1 MSSKEHQ
8 VKKARCRNT
17 PQEGMWGWEFAGIRQ
32 ADKEHQA
39 GQTDHRHMHTAAALL
54 LPLCCCRSAAAALLL
69 PLCCCRSAAA
79 ALLLPLCCCRSAA
92 AALLL
97 PPSCWPSAAAV
108 TLFTAAAAYK
118 PLRIAAR
125 SAESFLGSW
134 QACIVFTCSTSSS
147 LRDQCGKQKG
157 IKQTRSRRG
166 RLVRCSQ
173 LHDPRMD
180 SSGAPDTCI
189 GWQGLGTVCL
199 TGVTAAVLSI
209 EKLHVWLWVLHAWTA
224 SSGGAAQDDPH
235 MSQDRAAQAHVMCAH
250 PYFWP
255 KPKPLPNV
263 LKHIQQ
269 GIAGGPAWCSCW
281 ATAGLQGIKL
291 QDR

>member
-97 PPSCWPSAAAV
+97 PLCCCRSAAAALLLAQRCCCYTFHCCCCLQALAHCRQV
-108 TLFTAAAAYK
+108 CRKLLGVLAGVHCLHMLNLVI
-118 PLRIAAR
+118 PERPVR
-125 SAESFLGSW
+125 QAEGH
-134 QACIVFTCSTSSS
+134 QA
-147 LRDQCGKQKG
+147 
-157 IKQTRSRRG
+157 
-166 RLVRCSQ
+166 
-173 LHDPRMD
+173 
-180 SSGAPDTCI
+180 DT
-189 GWQGLGTVCL
+189 Q
-199 TGVTAAVLSI
+199 
-209 EKLHVWLWVLHAWTA
+209 
-224 SSGGAAQDDPH
+224 
-235 MSQDRAAQAHVMCAH
+235 QAG
-250 PYFWP
+250 
-255 KPKPLPNV
+255 
-263 LKHIQQ
+263 Q
-269 GIAGGPAWCSCW
+269 AG
-281 ATAGLQGIKL
+281 QM
-291 QDR
+291 

>member
-97 PPSCWPSAAAV
+97 PLCCCR
-108 TLFTAAAAYK
+108 
-118 PLRIAAR
+118 PLA
-125 SAESFLGSW
+125 
-134 QACIVFTCSTSSS
+134 
-147 LRDQCGKQKG
+147 
-157 IKQTRSRRG
+157 
-166 RLVRCSQ
+166 
-173 LHDPRMD
+173 
-180 SSGAPDTCI
+180 
-189 GWQGLGTVCL
+189 
-199 TGVTAAVLSI
+199 
-209 EKLHVWLWVLHAWTA
+209 
-224 SSGGAAQDDPH
+224 
-235 MSQDRAAQAHVMCAH
+235 
-250 PYFWP
+250 
-255 KPKPLPNV
+255 
-263 LKHIQQ
+263 
-269 GIAGGPAWCSCW
+269 GPALLLLHFSLLLLPTSPC
-281 ATAGLQGIKL
+281 ALPPGLQKASWGPGRRAL
-291 QDR
+291 SSHAQPRHP